1 MTRQNCCLNPCAEN
15 KSNMLKNYLRKFFA
29 ASFYPTNSDDW
40 YKSKGYDGQDSLE
53 QFSQFL
59 FSQGQEG
66 AVFYDEFKSLNLKRQ
81 FIQSGE
87 YKLDSVL
94 LIPKN
99 LTSRTE
105 LPHTPPQVPRSV
117 IPGSGPGSSYSPPR
131 SVIPDLIRDLRKWKE
146 ILKQVQDDG
155 VLVQDER
162 ITASS
167 SQASLYPHPGLDPG
181 SSKAEGDS
189 DICVRDD
196 LLEKRYRHPEL
207 DSGSSE
213 VEKKMFSTRNAEGL
227 CFVFFQGRGEF
238 YESRFRDMAIQARE
252 TGASVLGFNP
262 KGFRSSTGR
271 TEKIFDIVDDGI
283 AVIKYL
289 LDQMHLKPWQI
300 VLQGNSLGAGVQEM
314 VTEHFRK
321 LYGFRFRQINS
332 NSFKTLAAVL
342 AYNYQVP
349 FLERV
354 IRLVLL
360 YAQWE
365 IVPGKDFYKTGPY
378 HCHLR
383 RRNDRTI
390 AIGAEYNIN
399 VDIESDCAEC
409 PAGYRQ
415 TNRWL
420 YENCQ
425 LVYNGNSET
434 DPHFLSLHYFDLP
447 GEEGK
452 GKHSVYSFINRYLEE
467 SEKYI

>member
-1 MTRQNCCLNPCAEN
+1 MIR
-15 KSNMLKNYLRKFFA
+15 NYLRKFFA
-29 ASFYPTNSDDW
+29 TSFYPTNSDDW
-40 YKSKGYDGQDSLE
+40 YKSKGYHGQDSLE

-59 FSQGQEG
+59 SSQDQEG

-94 LIPKN
+94 LIPQEVTNSK
-99 LTSRTE
+99 
-105 LPHTPPQVPRSV
+105 
-117 IPGSGPGSSYSPPR
+117 
-131 SVIPDLIRDLRKWKE
+131 RK
-146 ILKQVQDDG
+146 G
-155 VLVQDER
+155 
-162 ITASS
+162 
-167 SQASLYPHPGLDPG
+167 
-181 SSKAEGDS
+181 
-189 DICVRDD
+189 
-196 LLEKRYRHPEL
+196 
-207 DSGSSE
+207 
-213 VEKKMFSTRNAEGL
+213 EGL

-252 TGASVLGFNP
+252 TGATVLGFNP
-262 KGFRSSTGR
+262 KGFRSSTGK
-271 TEKIFDIVDDGI
+271 TEKIFDIVEDGI

-289 LDQMHLKPWQI
+289 LDHMNLKPWQI

-321 LYGFRFRQINS
+321 LYGFSFRQINS

-342 AYNYQVP
+342 AHHYQVP
-349 FLERV
+349 FLESV

-365 IVPGKDFYKTGPY
+365 IIPGKDFYKTGPY
-378 HCHLR
+378 RCHLR
-383 RRNDRTI
+383 RQNDRTI
-390 AIGAEYNIN
+390 AIGAEYNIR

-409 PAGYRQ
+409 PAGYRE

-425 LVYNGNSET
+425 LIYNGNSET

-447 GEEGK
+447 GEEGR
-452 GKHSVYSFINRYLEE
+452 GKHSVYKFINRYLEE
-467 SEKYI
+467 SAKYIEY